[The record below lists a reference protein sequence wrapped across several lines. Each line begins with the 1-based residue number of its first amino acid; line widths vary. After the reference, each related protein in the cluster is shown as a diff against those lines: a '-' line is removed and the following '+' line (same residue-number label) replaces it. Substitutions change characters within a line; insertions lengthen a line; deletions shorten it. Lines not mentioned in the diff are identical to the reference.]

1 MLMEP
6 KLILEEQL
14 EPVFLNKFPAFPEN
28 VKEGLAQYG
37 PYVMLVLA
45 VLGVFGLLTAFGLG
59 TAAIGIGAAAY
70 GGGFNFYVGILFSAA
85 ILVMYLMAFTPLKA
99 RKRAG
104 WNLIYYALLISVASN
119 LIQLNIIGALIGG
132 VIGFWILFQV
142 REKYA

>member
-1 MLMEP
+1 MEP